1 MACWSQP
8 KTRATLEQASQQSGV
23 RKYHHMDRS
32 RIVITG
38 LGVVSPNAIG
48 AKAFEQACRDG
59 RSGIKRITAFDTASI
74 KSRVAGIVD
83 DFDPLSVMEAVDVRR
98 VPRMIP
104 FAVGAAK
111 EAMAQAGLV
120 VDHDNPQ
127 LARRVGV
134 MLGTGGGGLEFVE
147 EQYRRIYQGGKRSPF
162 AITAGTH
169 GNLSSEL
176 SIQLKLRGPSHVI
189 STGCASATDAIGH
202 ARMLIRSGM
211 ADVMI
216 AGGADA
222 TIAPGILG
230 GFEMLGVI
238 STRHFDDPT
247 HASRPFNRDRD
258 GFILG
263 EGAWMF
269 VLESFE
275 HARSRGAA
283 VLAEVI
289 GYGSTCDAYHRV
301 QIAPDLEEC
310 VRAIQ
315 DALRDADV
323 TPEQIDYVNLHGTGT
338 DLNDRLE
345 TAAMKRSLGD
355 IATKIPMSATKSLIG
370 HPQGAGGA
378 AGLAA
383 TVLAMQ
389 SGHIHPTINLNDP
402 DPACDLDY
410 VPNVARAHAVRYA
423 ICNCIAFGSKNS
435 ALVLRAG

>member
-1 MACWSQP
+1 MH
-8 KTRATLEQASQQSGV
+8 
-23 RKYHHMDRS
+23 HHMDRS

-48 AKAFEQACRDG
+48 GKAFERACQDG
-59 RSGIKRITAFDTASI
+59 KSGIKPITAFDTSLI
-74 KSRVAGIVD
+74 KSKVAGIVD
-83 DFDPLSVMEAVDVRR
+83 DFDPLSVMDAVDVRR

-104 FAVGAAK
+104 FAVAAAR
-111 EAMAQAGLV
+111 EAMSQAGLV

-127 LARRVGV
+127 FARRVGV

-147 EQYRRIYQGGKRSPF
+147 EQYRRIHQGGKRSPF

-176 SIQLKLRGPSHVI
+176 SIQLKLRGPSHVV

-202 ARMLIRSGM
+202 ARMFIRSGM

-238 STRHFDDPT
+238 STRHFDDPA

-269 VLESFE
+269 VLESLE

-315 DALRDADV
+315 DALRDAEV
-323 TPEQIDYVNLHGTGT
+323 TADQIDYVNLHGTGT
-338 DLNDRLE
+338 ELNDRLE
-345 TAAMKRSLGD
+345 TAAMKRSLGG
-355 IATKIPMSATKSLIG
+355 IATTIPMSATKSLIG

-389 SGHIHPTINLNDP
+389 SGHIHPTINLTDP

-410 VPNVARAHAVRYA
+410 VPDTARAHAVRYA

>member
-1 MACWSQP
+1 MHRP
-8 KTRATLEQASQQSGV
+8 
-23 RKYHHMDRS
+23 H
-32 RIVITG
+32 IVITG

-48 AKAFEQACRDG
+48 ATAYELACREG
-59 RSGIKRITAFDTASI
+59 VSGIKAIEEFDTSTI
-74 KSRVAGIVD
+74 KSRVAGIVRG
-83 DFDPLSVMEAVDVRR
+83 FDPSTVMDPIDIRR
-98 VPRMIP
+98 VPRLIP

-111 EAMAQAGLV
+111 EAMKQAHLRI
-120 VDHDNPQ
+120 DESDIR

-134 MLGTGGGGLEFVE
+134 ALGTGGGGLEFVE

-169 GNLSSEL
+169 GNLSSEI

-202 ARMLIRSGM
+202 AMMTLRSGM

-238 STRHFDDPT
+238 STKPFEDPT
-247 HASRPFNRDRD
+247 KASRPFNRDRD

-269 VLESFE
+269 VVETLD
-275 HARSRGAA
+275 HAKQRGAT
-283 VLAEVI
+283 VLAELI
-289 GYGSTCDAYHRV
+289 GYASTCDAYHRV

-310 VRAIQ
+310 VRAMHEALA
-315 DALRDADV
+315 DANV

-345 TAAMKRSLGD
+345 TAALKRAFGP
-355 IATKIPMSATKSLIG
+355 AAKRIPMSATKSLIG

-383 TVLAMQ
+383 TILAMH
-389 SGHIHPTINLNDP
+389 SGFLHPTINLTDP
-402 DPACDLDY
+402 DPECDLDY
-410 VPNVARAHAVRYA
+410 VPNTARKHTVHHAL
-423 ICNCIAFGSKNS
+423 CNCIAFGSKNS
-435 ALVLRAG
+435 VLVVRKG

>member
-1 MACWSQP
+1 MP
-8 KTRATLEQASQQSGV
+8 KP
-23 RKYHHMDRS
+23 

-48 AKAFEQACRDG
+48 AEAYERACRDG
-59 RSGIKRITAFDTASI
+59 VSGIKHIDEFDTSSI
-74 KSRVAGIVD
+74 KSKVAGIVRG
-83 DFDPLSVMEAVDVRR
+83 FDPLTVMEAVDVRR

-104 FAVGAAK
+104 FAVSAAK
-111 EAMAQAGLV
+111 EAMAQARLH
-120 VDHDNPQ
+120 VDDNVR
-127 LARRVGV
+127 LSRSTGV
-134 MLGTGGGGLEFVE
+134 SLGTGGGGLEFVE

-189 STGCASATDAIGH
+189 STGCASSTDAIGH
-202 ARMLIRSGM
+202 AMMTLRAGM
-211 ADVMI
+211 ADVVL

-222 TIAPGILG
+222 CIAPGILG

-238 STRHFDDPT
+238 STRSFDDPT
-247 HASRPFNRDRD
+247 KSSRPFNRDRD

-269 VLESFE
+269 ILETLD
-275 HARSRGAA
+275 HARSRGAIP
-283 VLAEVI
+283 LAELV
-289 GYGSTCDAYHRV
+289 GYASTCDAYHRV

-310 VRAIQ
+310 VRAMHEALA
-315 DALRDADV
+315 DANV

-345 TAAMKRSLGD
+345 TAAITRAFGTAAKRV
-355 IATKIPMSATKSLIG
+355 ACSATKSLIG

-383 TVLAMQ
+383 TVLAMH
-389 SGHIHPTINLNDP
+389 SGFAHPTINLTEP
-402 DPACDLDY
+402 DPECDLDY
-410 VPNVARAHAVRYA
+410 IPNTARRLDIRHAL
-423 ICNCIAFGSKNS
+423 CNCIAFGSKNS
-435 ALVLRAG
+435 ALVVRRV